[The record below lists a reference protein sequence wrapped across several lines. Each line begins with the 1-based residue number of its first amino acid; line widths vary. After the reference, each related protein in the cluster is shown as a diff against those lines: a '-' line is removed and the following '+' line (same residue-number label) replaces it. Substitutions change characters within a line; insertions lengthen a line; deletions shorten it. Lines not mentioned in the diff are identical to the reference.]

1 MVVKYSK
8 FFTFTGAITR
18 EPVTILVEYI
28 EADGFRGIS
37 IESLEGEY
45 PSAKEFDKASG
56 VAIEGK
62 KVGEDK
68 IYNFLPMM
76 LPDAHMLVDALN
88 EALVAS
94 EEG

>member
-1 MVVKYSK
+1 MGVKYSK
-8 FFTFTGAITR
+8 FFTFTGAITL

-28 EADGFRGIS
+28 EAEGFRGVS

-56 VAIEGK
+56 VVLEEK

-76 LPDAHMLVDALN
+76 LPDARQLVDALN
-88 EALVAS
+88 EALAAS

>member
-8 FFTFTGAITR
+8 FFTFTGAITL

-45 PSAKEFDKASG
+45 PSLDEFDKASG
-56 VAIEGK
+56 VVLEEK

-76 LPDAHMLVDALN
+76 LPDAHRLVDTLN
-88 EALVAS
+88 EALAAS